1 MWKGTLTFGLVSV
14 PVKLYTAVSE
24 RSVRF
29 HQLHATDHARIV
41 QKRFCA
47 AEEEEV
53 PFSEVVKGYEIAPGR
68 HVVIEAEEF
77 AALEPAFTRTIEI
90 EDFVQM
96 EEIDPILFDRPYY
109 LVPNRGGARS
119 YRLLL
124 QAMRDTDKVAIGR
137 VVLRSRQQLVAIHPR
152 EDALV
157 MTTMNFGDEVVPT
170 SELHELHEDHVELSD
185 NELEIAHR
193 LVDSI
198 ARPFDVANY
207 RDTYREALLDLIDRK
222 ASGEQVV
229 LEPPAR
235 DQPLEAPDLMS
246 ALEAS
251 IEQVR
256 ARRAREEEVLS
267 VDGAPPAKRAKAPA
281 KRKTK
286 QPQRSTEAARAQL
299 KEQPQNQ
306 LLAGAVGGG
315 LDAQL
320 VGHTLQHA
328 AHSGQ
333 HRISDQ
339 LARGLLGELADAQ
352 LELPSPRAHREGE
365 MTVGGVRG
373 GVGAE
378 RVADQHHV
386 IQAIHRAVRPR
397 EHDRHHPAQHR
408 SHQRALGQA
417 QRRRALVCRLL
428 ALQLH
433 AVARLLALQL
443 QTSPVVA
450 SSCMRRVRRAGLCS
464 SSLTGLPGSR
474 PRRRWPQRVG
484 RRSGGGR
491 RRGRTSCAPRCAPHR
506 RVPAA
511 RSR

>member
-1 MWKGTLTFGLVSV
+1 M
-14 PVKLYTAVSE
+14 
-24 RSVRF
+24 RF

-157 MTTMNFGDEVVPT
+157 MTTMNFGDEVVPHVRTARARTKTRSSSATT
-170 SELHELHEDHVELSD
+170 SS
-185 NELEIAHR
+185 R
-193 LVDSI
+193 LPTGSWTPSPGRST
-198 ARPFDVANY
+198 AANY

-229 LEPPAR
+229 LEPPPR

-256 ARRAREEEVLS
+256 ARRAREEEVLA
-267 VDGAPPAKRAKAPA
+267 VDGAPPGKRAKAPA
-281 KRKTK
+281 KQQGETASA
-286 QPQRSTEAARAQL
+286 QHEATSAQHEVACGQQL
-299 KEQPQNQ
+299 KEQPQNE
-306 LLAGAVGGG
+306 LLAGAIRGG
-315 LDAQL
+315 LDPQL

-333 HRISDQ
+333 HRIAHQPVAACSPSSPTRSSNCPPRALTANARWPSAAWSGAWALSASQISITSSRRSIGQFARASTIDTTLHSTGPTSGP
-339 LARGLLGELADAQ
+339 LARRSDAELSYASSVDS
-352 LELPSPRAHREGE
+352 PSRTRAAHEG
-365 MTVGGVRG
+365 
-373 GVGAE
+373 
-378 RVADQHHV
+378 
-386 IQAIHRAVRPR
+386 
-397 EHDRHHPAQHR
+397 
-408 SHQRALGQA
+408 
-417 QRRRALVCRLL
+417 RRAE
-428 ALQLH
+428 QLPQS
-433 AVARLLALQL
+433 AE
-443 QTSPVVA
+443 
-450 SSCMRRVRRAGLCS
+450 SS
-464 SSLTGLPGSR
+464 
-474 PRRRWPQRVG
+474 
-484 RRSGGGR
+484 
-491 RRGRTSCAPRCAPHR
+491 
-506 RVPAA
+506 
-511 RSR
+511 